1 MEQNVIDLQKIEEET
16 KVKIAAVNSQKVA
29 LVAAFITQM
38 KVWINDL
45 GTKDLNMTALHL
57 MYFRAISVFIA
68 LELYLVAGIMSNVCL
83 IN

>member
-38 KVWINDL
+38 KVRINEL

-57 MYFRAISVFIA
+57 VSQQTWLLCIFAIVW
-68 LELYLVAGIMSNVCL
+68 
-83 IN
+83 

>member
-57 MYFRAISVFIA
+57 MYFCAISVFIA

>member
-1 MEQNVIDLQKIEEET
+1 MFSLRQMEQNVIDLQKIEEET

-45 GTKDLNMTALHL
+45 GT
-57 MYFRAISVFIA
+57 
-68 LELYLVAGIMSNVCL
+68 
-83 IN
+83 